1 MKRIMLATV
10 LALSTIASAASADT
24 LVFYT
29 SPWFAAS
36 VTVTD
41 DHSTSITKTVVPTR
55 DTRIEVEGN
64 WTVKAYT
71 LDGDLMGEK
80 SKSGNALFE
89 LRQTSRDGGVLRY
102 IGSNIPR

>member
-1 MKRIMLATV
+1 MLATV

-41 DHSTSITKTVVPTR
+41 DHGTSITKTVVPNN

-71 LDGDLMGEK
+71 LSGNLMGEA
-80 SKSGNALFE
+80 SKSGDALFE
-89 LRQTSRDGGVLRY
+89 LRRTSFDGGVLRY
-102 IGSNIPR
+102 VGTSV